1 LPAPLSRAI
10 VSAIVQMAHSYGG
23 RVLAECVETAE
34 QADAARE
41 LGVDLG
47 QGWFF
52 GRPEERP
59 RQQRPGHTVGAGTPA
74 GWAASPE
81 HAGIDLAVPS

>member
-1 LPAPLSRAI
+1 M
-10 VSAIVQMAHSYGG
+10 V
-23 RVLAECVETAE
+23 AECIETAE

-52 GRPEERP
+52 GRPQEREQHP
-59 RQQRPGHTVGAGTPA
+59 RRSPA
-74 GWAASPE
+74 VSGKRTSPLHEGIHLDAAAP
-81 HAGIDLAVPS
+81 AVPV